1 MQERSFA
8 ALSEEQFADM
18 LDLVDASDSVELK
31 LTIPEFDHYE
41 TIGALGMD
49 TLDAQIRQVF
59 FFDTLDLALNA
70 SGLVTRARRVQ
81 GKGDD
86 SVVKLRPVNPAEL
99 PTKLRRSPGF
109 NLEVDAAPDGYV
121 CSGSLKATLETGL
134 VKKTLDGNGRIRKLF
149 TKEQRAF
156 FRDHAADGVELDDLV
171 VLGPVTVLKL
181 KFRPDQLG
189 RKAVAEMWFYP
200 DFSRILELSTRCA
213 PAKALEVAAQARAY
227 LSGKNVYL
235 SAEQA
240 AKTQT
245 TLQFF
250 SDRLGVRT

>member
-1 MQERSFA
+1 MPERSFA
-8 ALSEEQFADM
+8 ALSDEQFADM
-18 LDLVDASDSVELK
+18 LTLVDASDSVELK
-31 LTIPEFDHYE
+31 LTIPEFDNYE

-49 TLDAQIRQVF
+49 ALDAQIRQVF
-59 FFDTLDLALNA
+59 FFDTPELALNDR
-70 SGLVTRARRVQ
+70 GLVARARRVQ

-86 SVVKLRPVNPAEL
+86 SVVKLRPVRPAEL
-99 PTKLRRSPGF
+99 PDKLRRSPSF
-109 NLEVDAAPDGYV
+109 NVEVDAAPDGYV

-156 FRDHAADGVELDDLV
+156 FRDHAPDGVGFDDLV
-171 VLGPVTVLKL
+171 VLGPVFVLKL
-181 KFRPDQLG
+181 KFRPDELG

-213 PAKALEVAAQARAY
+213 PAKALEAAAQARTY
-227 LSGKNVYL
+227 LTDKNVYL
-235 SAEQA
+235 SGEQA
-240 AKTQT
+240 AKTRT

-250 SDRLGVRT
+250 SDRLGVRA